1 MFSSESRSGGVTKA
15 ENRLDF
21 EVGTLGSVAKMSV
34 AVRHADFSRVGR
46 KSRYLSPSEN
56 RVTCPR
62 GNLYLSPR
70 KAVSP
75 RKADPDRQEN
85 GDRRMS

>member
-1 MFSSESRSGGVTKA
+1 MFSSEIRSGGVTKA

-21 EVGTLGSVAKMSV
+21 EVGPLGSVAKMSV

-46 KSRYLSPSEN
+46 KSS
-56 RVTCPR
+56 
-62 GNLYLSPR
+62 YLSPR
-70 KAVSP
+70 KSCPRGDLYLSP
-75 RKADPDRQEN
+75 RKADPDRQKN